1 MHFFPNLNPR
11 CKGQI
16 SLIKKRNTTVRELFM
31 RPDCSVNLL
40 PQLLNKY
47 GRCEHAD
54 KQNHHCEFMPGQ
66 KLKHV
71 VICFKPQTCKGLSYA
86 SLFLKKKK
94 CIYFYQ
100 CVFKDQSSRCQSFS
114 SGLYLP
120 LLLNMFINHADT
132 SIREP
137 WFHENPVLFS
147 KSSN

>member
-1 MHFFPNLNPR
+1 
-11 CKGQI
+11 
-16 SLIKKRNTTVRELFM
+16 M

-86 SLFLKKKK
+86 SLFLKKKNVFIFTNVCSRIRAADARAFPRD
-94 CIYFYQ
+94 CIYPS
-100 CVFKDQSSRCQSFS
+100 C
-114 SGLYLP
+114 
-120 LLLNMFINHADT
+120 
-132 SIREP
+132 
-137 WFHENPVLFS
+137 
-147 KSSN
+147 

>member
-1 MHFFPNLNPR
+1 MHFFPNLKPR
-11 CKGQI
+11 YKGQI
-16 SLIKKRNTTVRELFM
+16 RLIKKRNTIVRELFM

-47 GRCEHAD
+47 GWCEHAD
-54 KQNHHCEFMPGQ
+54 KQNHHCEVMPGQ

-71 VICFKPQTCKGLSYA
+71 VVCFKPQTCKRLSCA
-86 SLFLKKKK
+86 SLFFFFL
-94 CIYFYQ
+94 ILYLFYQ
-100 CVFKDQSSRCQSFS
+100 GVLKDQSSRCQSFS

-120 LLLNMFINHADT
+120 FLLNMFINHADT